1 MNDFTILH
9 LSDLHINQKG
19 ERLSILMENLLID
32 IKQEMELV
40 DNIIVVVTGDIV
52 HKGNYDY
59 KENAIA
65 FFKKLKKVLK
75 EKVKDIYIVP
85 GNHDKVRNSID
96 AKIIQEYKF
105 EGDVADK
112 FYKDYWKYIMV
123 SFADYQDMVKK
134 IYEIFVDKAKVKK
147 KVKANTYGTFV
158 TEINDKRIC
167 FMAFNTAWSCL
178 GDIDERNLKFGK
190 FQLDE
195 IKEEYKENI

>member
-32 IKQEMELV
+32 IKQEMKLV

-52 HKGNYDY
+52 HKGNYNY

-65 FFKKLKKVLK
+65 FFKELKKVLK

-96 AKIIQEYKF
+96 SKII
-105 EGDVADK
+105 
-112 FYKDYWKYIMV
+112 
-123 SFADYQDMVKK
+123 
-134 IYEIFVDKAKVKK
+134 
-147 KVKANTYGTFV
+147 
-158 TEINDKRIC
+158 
-167 FMAFNTAWSCL
+167 
-178 GDIDERNLKFGK
+178 
-190 FQLDE
+190 
-195 IKEEYKENI
+195 